1 MLCTGQPFMCRLSCC
16 GPSRMPADCCC
27 AGQPETLPEEFVIE
41 ADGTVLD
48 PNVMMFAQLQQK
60 ALGKA
65 GRSKNLIFSD
75 DRGRYIK
82 PMIPK
87 GRLSWRSA
95 LRRCRAEQSSATHLA
110 VDLTCWGRMPRGA
123 WTANLG
129 T

>member
-1 MLCTGQPFMCRLSCC
+1 MV
-16 GPSRMPADCCC
+16 
-27 AGQPETLPEEFVIE
+27 QPEQLPEEFVIE

-82 PMIPK
+82 PMRPK
-87 GRLSWRSA
+87 G
-95 LRRCRAEQSSATHLA
+95 
-110 VDLTCWGRMPRGA
+110 VG
-123 WTANLG
+123 
-129 T
+129 